1 MFAHVFGSMSSSL
14 TACDDKAIKALCT
27 QIGSAKQSPQFTDL
41 VSCEFFCRKKTGKNA
56 RAWMDVIEAEKTLSN
71 K

>member
-14 TACDDKAIKALCT
+14 TACDDKAIKLCALKSEALSSRRNL
-27 QIGSAKQSPQFTDL
+27 QIWFR
-41 VSCEFFCRKKTGKNA
+41 VSFFVARKLEKNV